1 MLLRPSDV
9 PGREISFIWAG
20 SGPGP
25 DERSSVASGSRRRLS
40 ATIRKM
46 NGDLSCGKEF
56 ANGCASVTGA
66 RAARTAG
73 WHHSGVSIGRN
84 PRTRLGAIT
93 ASAVLAIIVGSLTP
107 AVVAAAPTA
116 QGATALSRSVVVCT
130 TDSCDGGLW
139 QAARGASD
147 QISYWGMGA
156 GHNCTNYVAWK
167 LISNGVSRPNIGLG
181 DAGQW
186 AESSTANGI
195 RVDRVPAVGA
205 VAQWDAYA
213 SNVGMYGHVAYVEK
227 VNSDGTILISE
238 DAWRPD
244 NKGGPLTLKLVDA
257 ATVSNFI
264 HFGDTSRWIREVT
277 FGTPLPVSVAPV
289 EEQAVQPGDVAPS
302 IPPQE
307 VPRPSFALPGEA
319 LANPFLLPA
328 PLGGISDW
336 NVPDAVTPRPEPTP
350 GPTAAPGAPEP
361 SPVPS
366 EPTPVPI
373 PAPAPTPVATEPT
386 PAPVDPAPV
395 DPAPVNP
402 TPVNP
407 TPVPAETPT
416 PTATAL
422 PLTGEPGAPVWQE
435 RSTGLLTQPSAM
447 SAVAMRAVDA
457 GDSVTGTAVAAST
470 QLVFADGGTLKT
482 AIRSVDGWVV
492 TDTAIPS
499 RSKKLIAVDMGGA
512 SPQVVSID
520 DGQLFLTAVSTTGW
534 QKMPIGIK
542 VSGEIAAI
550 DTGGLWPTIMV
561 SQNGKLFQVRR
572 GMAGWK
578 VTDTG
583 IEVTGAI
590 TAVNVGGSLPQV
602 FAIEGGVLQQVWAD
616 ALGWHMKSTGIEAD
630 GAISAVVVGGAV
642 QVILNEDGVVNQVT
656 LDSSG
661 WHRFSTAIR
670 AGAESTPVDIGLDH
684 PLIIQAG

>member
-1 MLLRPSDV
+1 MWER
-9 PGREISFIWAG
+9 GCG
-20 SGPGP
+20 SGGCA
-25 DERSSVASGSRRRLS
+25 ERSAAVTPGLRRRLS
-40 ATIRKM
+40 ATVRKV
-46 NGDLSCGKEF
+46 NGDLWCRKEF
-56 ANGCASVTGA
+56 ANGCAIVTGA
-66 RAARTAG
+66 RAVRAAG
-73 WHHSGVSIGRN
+73 WHHSEVSIGRN
-84 PRTRLGAIT
+84 LRTRLGAVT

-107 AVVAAAPTA
+107 AGVAAAPTA
-116 QGATALSRSVVVCT
+116 PGAIALSRTVVVCT

-156 GHNCTNYVAWK
+156 GHNCTNFVAWK

-186 AESSTANGI
+186 AESAIANGI
-195 RVDRVPAVGA
+195 GVDRVPAVGA

-227 VNSDGTILISE
+227 VNADGTILISE
-238 DAWRPD
+238 DAWRPN
-244 NKGGPLTLKLVDA
+244 NKGGPLTFKTVDA

-264 HFGDTSRWIREVT
+264 HFGDTNRWIREVI
-277 FGTPLPVSVAPV
+277 FGAPTPVSVAPV

-307 VPRPSFALPGEA
+307 IPHPSFVLPGEA
-319 LANPFLLPA
+319 PANPFILPA
-328 PLGGISDW
+328 PLGGIAGW
-336 NVPDAVTPRPEPTP
+336 TVPDAVPPTPEPTP
-350 GPTAAPGAPEP
+350 EPTTAPGAPEP
-361 SPVPS
+361 TPVPS
-366 EPTPVPI
+366 EPTPEPVPTG
-373 PAPAPTPVATEPT
+373 PAPAP
-386 PAPVDPAPV
+386 VD
-395 DPAPVNP
+395 
-402 TPVNP
+402 P

-416 PTATAL
+416 LTPTPTAL

-482 AIRSVDGWVV
+482 ATRSVDGWAV

-499 RSKKLIAVDMGGA
+499 RSRKLVAVDMGGA

-520 DGQLFLTAVSTTGW
+520 DGQLFLTAASRTGW
-534 QKMPIGIK
+534 QKMPTGIK
-542 VSGEIAAI
+542 VSGEIAAL

-583 IEVTGAI
+583 IAVTGDI

-616 ALGWHMKSTGIEAD
+616 ALGWHRKSTGIEAD
-630 GAISAVVVGGAV
+630 GAISAVVVDGAV